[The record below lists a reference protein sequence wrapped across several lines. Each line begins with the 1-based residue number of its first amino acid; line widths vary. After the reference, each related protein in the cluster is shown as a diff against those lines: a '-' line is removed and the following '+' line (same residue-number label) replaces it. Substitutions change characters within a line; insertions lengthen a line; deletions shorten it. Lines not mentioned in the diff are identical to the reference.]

1 MRKFLAAASL
11 LLCVSALAMASPP
24 MSKSL
29 IAVVALPCDSTD
41 QTLSPTGSL
50 AAVECKDHSLHLV
63 SIPAGNDRIVLPS
76 DRRANTYTFSHDG
89 KWLAIGFKDGTVQVN
104 ATDGAGAPREWKA
117 DSHRIDLLYFLP
129 DSKTLFVGPVDSPGT
144 VWDVSGTP
152 TLRATLPVAFGG
164 IAVCAASPDG
174 KQVVVAGDDTV
185 IRWYDT
191 ATWQKTR
198 EYSGFLL
205 ETFAMTFT
213 PDGKQLLAGGADAR
227 LTIFD
232 TASGKVLRQLGP
244 EDGASVIDIKLLDKG
259 ERAATLYMDDA
270 GAKPPHALVWD
281 MATATSSPVKP
292 DAPPSCGGLVA
303 GKLWLCVSA
312 NKTLTIQQ
320 YE

>member
-1 MRKFLAAASL
+1 MVRDWIQGRH
-11 LLCVSALAMASPP
+11 SAG
-24 MSKSL
+24 
-29 IAVVALPCDSTD
+29 
-41 QTLSPTGSL
+41 Q
-50 AAVECKDHSLHLV
+50 
-63 SIPAGNDRIVLPS
+63 R
-76 DRRANTYTFSHDG
+76 DRRA
-89 KWLAIGFKDGTVQVN
+89 A
-104 ATDGAGAPREWKA
+104 APKEWKA

-205 ETFAMTFT
+205 ETFAMAFT

-232 TASGKVLRQLGP
+232 AASGKVLRQFGP

-270 GAKPPHALVWD
+270 GAKPPHALAGSALAKAVEYMTHRWSKAVLFLD
-281 MATATSSPVKP
+281 DARIPLDDNAAERAPCAGSSSGANHYGSKSRRGTEVAAVFYSLIESAKLAGVEPAAYLERAARLAL
-292 DAPPSCGGLVA
+292 DGGDPPLPHEIA
-303 GKLWLCVSA
+303 RA
-312 NKTLTIQQ
+312 
-320 YE
+320 